1 MQEGSLTPH
10 APASTA
16 WPQVVAVNV
25 AMEAVAV
32 AAVVV
37 MAAAVGT
44 GVVAVAAL
52 SVVEVSALTK
62 KPRKR
67 GFFSSMYLS
76 V

>member
-25 AMEAVAV
+25 AMEAAGG
-32 AAVVV
+32 VV

-44 GVVAVAAL
+44 AVVAVAAL

-67 GFFSSMYLS
+67 GFFPSMYLS